1 MAPSLG
7 VIVMIPM
14 DPSASIRPSFAYRSS
29 VGFAITCASVTCFP
43 GTNSCMILF
52 FSSSSTKPASP
63 PISPTTASG
72 CNAISIGAE
81 VRGSKKSPCKY
92 HNLQKLPRFKVQ
104 CSRCAAPAPHTDVH
118 FCKPRI
124 ETQYHGFILAGDR
137 FSVKKYINKNNN
149 PRKRRRGLVVLD
161 KRSGFTAALAVCYT
175 RGRRCRSCIRHR

>member
-1 MAPSLG
+1 MSSKKPSA
-7 VIVMIPM
+7 
-14 DPSASIRPSFAYRSS
+14 ASIRPSFAYRSS